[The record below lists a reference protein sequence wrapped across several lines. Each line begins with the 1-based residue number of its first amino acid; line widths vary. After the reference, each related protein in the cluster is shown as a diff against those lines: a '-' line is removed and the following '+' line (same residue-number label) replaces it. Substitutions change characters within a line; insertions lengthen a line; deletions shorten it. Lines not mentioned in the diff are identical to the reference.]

1 MIRVLALS
9 PSGSGFAAG
18 TTQGTIH
25 VCETGCRNFEA
36 DGSLNDLRFS
46 EEGELVIA
54 DGNIRLVKPGTALPS
69 LVRGDRA
76 NYGSARFE
84 AGRRRILTI
93 NGKGAILA
101 VDLDTGYAS
110 SVFCCSS
117 IWGDVEFLDHG
128 RRAIWA
134 GHWPGI
140 WDFAENKLAGRFI
153 AQREFMTFGPI
164 ALDSVGGLV
173 YMGSQDGRVYRWDA
187 ESRQLLS
194 KSMPL
199 AGYVMTVSVLG
210 ASGWIAYASQ
220 PGIVHLWNPKA
231 GLHRIVDAARP
242 TSNVVFDQQRG
253 LAAFGTESGG
263 IEFWDLQEGRLVDR
277 KPVFQ

>member
-1 MIRVLALS
+1 MCVPKSIPRAIRFAAAALLVAALVLWALVLKSPRPAKSRVIRVLALS

-164 ALDSVGGLV
+164 ALDSVGGLATWEV
-173 YMGSQDGRVYRWDA
+173 RMGVCIAGMPNPASFFQ
-187 ESRQLLS
+187 SRC
-194 KSMPL
+194 
-199 AGYVMTVSVLG
+199 
-210 ASGWIAYASQ
+210 
-220 PGIVHLWNPKA
+220 
-231 GLHRIVDAARP
+231 
-242 TSNVVFDQQRG
+242 
-253 LAAFGTESGG
+253 
-263 IEFWDLQEGRLVDR
+263 RLR
-277 KPVFQ
+277 AT